1 MVKLKIALLLF
12 LLFGLTT
19 VSGQCWAQTV
29 SFNRDIR
36 PILSNNCFHCHG
48 PDAAHREADLR
59 LDDKTSALADRGG
72 YVALAAGDLSKSEAW
87 QRILSEDPDLV
98 MPPPDSH
105 KELTADEKSRIRA
118 WIEQGAE
125 YEGHWAFL
133 TPNKS
138 SLPVV
143 DKGRFNDNPIDRF
156 IFEGFSKVGL
166 KPSPEA
172 SKEILIRRA
181 TFDLTGLPPTT
192 EEIFAFLKDEQ
203 PGAYERVVDRLLQSP
218 RFGERMAV
226 HWLDAARYGDTSVF
240 HADGPRDMWIWRDWV
255 VNAFNDN
262 LSYDQ
267 FTLQQIAGDLLPE
280 ATWREQVAT
289 GFLRNNATTDE
300 GGAIAEEFR
309 VEYAVDRV

>member
-12 LLFGLTT
+12 PLFGLTT

-59 LDDKTSALADRGG
+59 LDDETSALADRGG

-105 KELTADEKSRIRA
+105 KELTSDEKSRIRA
-118 WIEQGAE
+118 WIEQGAK
-125 YEGHWAFL
+125 YEGHWSFL

-143 DKGRFNDNPIDRF
+143 DKGRFNKNPIDRF
-156 IFEGFSKVGL
+156 IFEGLSKADL
-166 KPSPEA
+166 KPSPQA

-181 TFDLTGLPPTT
+181 TFDLIGLPPTT
-192 EEIFAFLKDEQ
+192 EEIFAFLKDDQ

-240 HADGPRDMWIWRDWV
+240 HADGPRDMWIWGIGW
-255 VNAFNDN
+255 
-262 LSYDQ
+262 
-267 FTLQQIAGDLLPE
+267 
-280 ATWREQVAT
+280 
-289 GFLRNNATTDE
+289 
-300 GGAIAEEFR
+300 
-309 VEYAVDRV
+309 